1 MQIHKLDFSKVN
13 ALSKR
18 DITYQNSTQKF
29 REFLNFLPDLDGL
42 KKAMEERNKFPVDRH
57 LLINTL
63 KAQYK
68 QIKATDAQMHNL
80 EKLGKENTYTIITAH
95 QPALLTGPLYYIY
108 KIFSAINL
116 SEKLKSTYP
125 DFDFVPVFI
134 NGSEDHDFDEI
145 KSLHLFHKIITWQ
158 HKEGGPTGR
167 FDLYGL
173 QEVINEVASV
183 LGENN
188 HSVKMLSTFRECL
201 QQSSNYNE
209 FVFRLIN
216 QLFEQYGLI
225 VANMDDASLK
235 QAFVPVMKEE
245 LLSGISEKLIKPT
258 QEKIAQLGFHSQA
271 FSREIN
277 LFYMK
282 DGLRERIIKDG
293 KLFRINNTTLTF
305 SEVEILNELNIHPER
320 FSPNVVMRP
329 LYEEYIFPNIA
340 YIGGGGE
347 LAYWLERKEQFK
359 HFNVFFPALIRRD
372 SVLILHKPQADNLNK
387 FNFAID
393 DIFLTE
399 EQIINKY
406 LTENVDVE
414 INLSTQHESL
424 NKIFDSIKILAN
436 KVDKSLIDYVGAEH
450 LKTNKLLEQ
459 IESRIK
465 RSVKKNEEV
474 SLNQLKNLK
483 TKLFPENGLQER
495 HDNFLQLYNSMG
507 DEFFTILKENLDPL
521 DKNFKVLVLD
531 S

>member
-1 MQIHKLDFSKVN
+1 MQFHKLDFSKVN

-18 DITYQNSTQKF
+18 DITYQNSPQTF
-29 REFLNFLPDLDGL
+29 NDYLNFLPDLEGL
-42 KKAMEERNKFPVDRH
+42 YQAIQERNKFPINRT
-57 LLINTL
+57 LLTNAL
-63 KAQYK
+63 KTQYL
-68 QIKATDAQMHNL
+68 QIKATDAQLHNL
-80 EKLGKENTYTIITAH
+80 EKLGNDNTYTIITAH

-125 DFDFVPVFI
+125 DLNFVPVFI
-134 NGSEDHDFDEI
+134 NGSEDHDFDEV
-145 KSLHLFHKIITWQ
+145 KSLHLFQKKITWQ
-158 HKEGGPTGR
+158 HEEGGPTGR
-167 FDLYGL
+167 FDLDGL
-173 QEVINEVASV
+173 QAVINEVASV

-188 HSVKMLSTFRECL
+188 YSAKILSTFRDCL
-201 QQSSNYNE
+201 HPSANYNE
-209 FVFRLIN
+209 FVFRMVN
-216 QLFEQYGLI
+216 QLFGQYGLI
-225 VANMDDASLK
+225 VANMDNASLK
-235 QAFVPVMKEE
+235 KAFVPIMKEE
-245 LLSGISEKLIKPT
+245 LLTGISEKLIKPT
-258 QEKIAQLGFHSQA
+258 QEKIVHLGFHSQA

-282 DGLRERIIKDG
+282 DGLRERIIKEG
-293 KLFRINNTTLTF
+293 ELFKINNTSISF
-305 SEVEILNELNIHPER
+305 SEVEILKELNDHAEN

-372 SVLILHKPQADNLNK
+372 SVLILHKSQADTLNR
-387 FNFAID
+387 FNFSIE

-406 LTENVDVE
+406 LNENIDVE
-414 INLSTQHESL
+414 INLATQYESL
-424 NKIFDSIKILAN
+424 NKIFDSIKLLAD

-450 LKTNKLLEQ
+450 LKSNKLLEQ

-483 TKLFPENGLQER
+483 IKLFPENGLQER
-495 HDNFLQLYNSMG
+495 HDNFMQLYNSMG
-507 DEFFTILKENLDPL
+507 DEFFAILKENLDPL